1 MGRKDGRRGRR
12 EKKRGKEA
20 RERKVATKGR
30 AHVSGYLSSFDMMI
44 SWVWVAVVRAE
55 KFTIFGTYLS
65 REHKRP
71 AVQHLSHTHTVAT
84 CLPTALYMQPSK
96 CHTSNTTHIG
106 RTCLWEAGQGSCL

>member
-12 EKKRGKEA
+12 EKERGKEA

-55 KFTIFGTYLS
+55 KFTIFGTYLP

-71 AVQHLSHTHTVAT
+71 AMQHLSHAHCSYMSPYCTVHAAIKMPHFNHHTHRT
-84 CLPTALYMQPSK
+84 YMS
-96 CHTSNTTHIG
+96 
-106 RTCLWEAGQGSCL
+106 LGSWTR